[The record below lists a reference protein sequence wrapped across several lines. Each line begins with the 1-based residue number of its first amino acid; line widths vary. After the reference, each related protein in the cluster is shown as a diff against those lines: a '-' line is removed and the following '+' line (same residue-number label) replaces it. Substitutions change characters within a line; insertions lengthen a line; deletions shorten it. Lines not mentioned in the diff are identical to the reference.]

1 MKCLVRG
8 VTVVDPTIGIRPHTD
23 ILIEDGIITAIDDV
37 LPSGDAQILQADN
50 WLCAPGLVDMHVHLR
65 DPGQTYKEDI
75 HSGCR
80 AAAAGGVTAVACMPN
95 TRPAADSPEVISEI
109 LRKAETADAR
119 VYPVAAVTRGLAGE
133 ELADFAALKAAGAV
147 AFSDDGRPV
156 PTAGMMQRAMLEARI
171 VGAPL
176 LSHSED
182 LSLVRGGIMNAG
194 DIANRLGVRGI
205 DRAAEEVATAREV
218 ALAAGGLPV
227 HICHVSTA
235 ESVAII
241 RDAKR
246 RGLPVTCE
254 TAPHYFSLT
263 DELLISR
270 DANYRMNPPLRSASD
285 VQAIIEGIKDGTIDA
300 IATDHAPHSAEDKA
314 DFETAPNGVVGLET
328 SLAAG
333 LTYLVGAGHISVVRL
348 IELMSTNPA
357 KLLGVSGGKIAVG
370 EIGDLVLFDPTV
382 AWTVEPEKLL
392 SRSHNTPYAGRR
404 FTGRVMATVCKGN
417 VVYEY
422 KEETL

>member
-1 MKCLVRG
+1 MKCLIRG
-8 VTVVDPTIGIRPHTD
+8 TTLIDPSIGIRPHTD

-37 LPSGDAQILQADN
+37 LPSGDAAILQADN
-50 WLCAPGLVDMHVHLR
+50 WICAPGLIDMHVHLR

-95 TRPAADSPEVISEI
+95 TTPAADDPAVIREI
-109 LRKAETADAR
+109 LQKAETADAR
-119 VYPVAAVTRGLAGE
+119 VYPVAAVTRSLKGE
-133 ELADFAALKAAGAV
+133 ELTDFAALKQAGAV
-147 AFSDDGRPV
+147 GFSDDGRPV
-156 PTAGMMQRAMLEARI
+156 PTAGMMQRAMLEAQI

-246 RGLPVTCE
+246 RGIPVTCE

-263 DELLISR
+263 DDLLLSR
-270 DANYRMNPPLRSASD
+270 NANYRMNPPLRTAAD

-300 IATDHAPHSAEDKA
+300 IATDHAPHSAEDKEN
-314 DFETAPNGVVGLET
+314 FETAPNGVVGLET

-333 LTYLVGAGHISVVRL
+333 LTYLVGAGHISMTKL
-348 IELMSTNPA
+348 IELMSVAPA
-357 KLLGVSGGKIAVG
+357 RLLGVPGGRVALG

-382 AWTVEPEKLL
+382 AWTVEADRLV
-392 SRSHNTPYAGRR
+392 SRSHNTPFDGRR
-404 FTGRVMATVCKGN
+404 LTGRVMATVCRGRI
-417 VVYEY
+417 VYEY
-422 KEETL
+422 KEEV

>member
-1 MKCLVRG
+1 MKCLIRG
-8 VTVVDPTIGIRPHTD
+8 TTLVDPSIGIRPHTD

-37 LPSGDAQILQADN
+37 LPSGDTAILQADN
-50 WLCAPGLVDMHVHLR
+50 WICAPGLIDMHVHLR

-95 TRPAADSPEVISEI
+95 TTPAADDPAVIREI
-109 LRKAETADAR
+109 LQKAETADAR
-119 VYPVAAVTRGLAGE
+119 VYPVAAVTRSLKGE
-133 ELADFAALKAAGAV
+133 ELTDFAALKQAGAV
-147 AFSDDGRPV
+147 GFSDDGRPV
-156 PTAGMMQRAMLEARI
+156 PTAGMMQRAMLEAQI

-246 RGLPVTCE
+246 RGIPVTCE

-263 DELLISR
+263 DDLLLSR
-270 DANYRMNPPLRSASD
+270 NANYRMNPPLRTAAD

-300 IATDHAPHSAEDKA
+300 IATDHAPHSAEDKEN
-314 DFETAPNGVVGLET
+314 FETAPNGVVGLET

-333 LTYLVGAGHISVVRL
+333 LTYLVGAGHISMTKL
-348 IELMSTNPA
+348 IELMSVAPA
-357 KLLGVSGGKIAVG
+357 RLLGVPGGRVAVG

-382 AWTVEPEKLL
+382 AWTVEADRLV
-392 SRSHNTPYAGRR
+392 SRSHNTPFDGRR
-404 FTGRVMATVCKGN
+404 LTGRVMATVCKGRI
-417 VVYEY
+417 VYEY
-422 KEETL
+422 KEEV

>member
-1 MKCLVRG
+1 MKCLIRG
-8 VTVVDPTIGIRPHTD
+8 TTLVDPSIGIRPHTD

-37 LPSGDAQILQADN
+37 LPSGDAAILQADN
-50 WLCAPGLVDMHVHLR
+50 WICAPGLIDMHVHLR

-95 TRPAADSPEVISEI
+95 TTPAADDPAVIREI
-109 LRKAETADAR
+109 LQKAETADAR
-119 VYPVAAVTRGLAGE
+119 VYPVAAVTRSLKGE
-133 ELADFAALKAAGAV
+133 ELTDFAALKQAGAV
-147 AFSDDGRPV
+147 GFSDDGRPV
-156 PTAGMMQRAMLEARI
+156 PTAGMMQRAMLEAQI

-246 RGLPVTCE
+246 RGIPVTCE

-263 DELLISR
+263 DDLLLSR
-270 DANYRMNPPLRSASD
+270 NANYRMNPPLRTAAD

-300 IATDHAPHSAEDKA
+300 IATDHAPHSAEDKEN
-314 DFETAPNGVVGLET
+314 FETAPNGVVGLET

-333 LTYLVGAGHISVVRL
+333 LTYLVGAGHISMTKL
-348 IELMSTNPA
+348 IELMSVAPA
-357 KLLGVSGGKIAVG
+357 RLLGVPGGRVALG

-382 AWTVEPEKLL
+382 AWTVEADRLV
-392 SRSHNTPYAGRR
+392 SRSHNTPFDGRR
-404 FTGRVMATVCKGN
+404 LTGRVMATVCRGRI
-417 VVYEY
+417 VYEY
-422 KEETL
+422 KEEV

>member
-1 MKCLVRG
+1 MKCLIRG
-8 VTVVDPTIGIRPHTD
+8 TTLVDPSIGIRPHTD

-37 LPSGDAQILQADN
+37 LPSGDAAILQADN
-50 WLCAPGLVDMHVHLR
+50 WICAPGLIDMHVHLR

-95 TRPAADSPEVISEI
+95 TTPAADDPAVIREI
-109 LRKAETADAR
+109 LQKAETADAR
-119 VYPVAAVTRGLAGE
+119 VYPVAAVTRSLKGE
-133 ELADFAALKAAGAV
+133 ELTDFAALKQAGAV
-147 AFSDDGRPV
+147 GFSDDGRPV
-156 PTAGMMQRAMLEARI
+156 PTAGMMQRAMLEAQI

-246 RGLPVTCE
+246 RGIPVTCE

-263 DELLISR
+263 DDLLLSR
-270 DANYRMNPPLRSASD
+270 NANYRMNPPLRTAAD

-300 IATDHAPHSAEDKA
+300 IATDHAPHSAEDKEN
-314 DFETAPNGVVGLET
+314 FETAPNGVVGLET

-333 LTYLVGAGHISVVRL
+333 LTYLVGAGHISMTKL
-348 IELMSTNPA
+348 IELMSVAPA
-357 KLLGVSGGKIAVG
+357 RLLGVPGGRVAVG

-382 AWTVEPEKLL
+382 AWTVEADRLV
-392 SRSHNTPYAGRR
+392 SRSHNTPFDGRR
-404 FTGRVMATVCKGN
+404 LTGRVMATVCKGRI
-417 VVYEY
+417 VYEY
-422 KEETL
+422 KEEV

>member
-1 MKCLVRG
+1 MKCLIRG
-8 VTVVDPTIGIRPHTD
+8 TTLVDPSIGIRPHTD

-37 LPSGDAQILQADN
+37 LPSGDTAILQADN
-50 WLCAPGLVDMHVHLR
+50 WICAPGLIDMHVHLR

-95 TRPAADSPEVISEI
+95 TTPAADDPAVIREI
-109 LRKAETADAR
+109 LQKAETADAR
-119 VYPVAAVTRGLAGE
+119 VYPVAAVTRSLKGE
-133 ELADFAALKAAGAV
+133 ELTDFAALKQAGAV
-147 AFSDDGRPV
+147 GFSDDGRPV
-156 PTAGMMQRAMLEARI
+156 PTAGMMQRAMLEAQI

-246 RGLPVTCE
+246 RGIPVTCE

-263 DELLISR
+263 DDLLLSR
-270 DANYRMNPPLRSASD
+270 NANYRMNPPLRTAAD

-300 IATDHAPHSAEDKA
+300 IATDHAPHSAEDKEN
-314 DFETAPNGVVGLET
+314 FETAPNGVVGLET

-333 LTYLVGAGHISVVRL
+333 LTYLVGAGHISVTKL
-348 IELMSTNPA
+348 IELMSVAPA
-357 KLLGVSGGKIAVG
+357 RLLGVPGGRVAVG

-382 AWTVEPEKLL
+382 AWTVEADRLV
-392 SRSHNTPYAGRR
+392 SRSHNTPFDGRR
-404 FTGRVMATVCKGN
+404 LTGRVMATVCKGRI
-417 VVYEY
+417 VYEY
-422 KEETL
+422 KEEV

>member
-1 MKCLVRG
+1 MKCLIRG
-8 VTVVDPTIGIRPHTD
+8 TTLVDPSIGIRPHTD

-37 LPSGDAQILQADN
+37 LPSGDAAILQADN
-50 WLCAPGLVDMHVHLR
+50 WICAPGLIDMHVHLR

-95 TRPAADSPEVISEI
+95 TTPAADDPTVIREI
-109 LRKAETADAR
+109 LQKAETADAR
-119 VYPVAAVTRGLAGE
+119 VYPVAAVTRSLKGE
-133 ELADFAALKAAGAV
+133 ELTDFAALKQAGAV
-147 AFSDDGRPV
+147 GFSDDGRPV
-156 PTAGMMQRAMLEARI
+156 PTAGMMQRAMLEAQI

-246 RGLPVTCE
+246 RGIPVTCE

-263 DELLISR
+263 DDLLLSR
-270 DANYRMNPPLRSASD
+270 NANYRMNPPLRTAAD

-300 IATDHAPHSAEDKA
+300 IATDHAPHSAEDKEN
-314 DFETAPNGVVGLET
+314 FETAPNGVVGLET

-333 LTYLVGAGHISVVRL
+333 LTYLVGAGHISMTKL
-348 IELMSTNPA
+348 IELMSVAPA
-357 KLLGVSGGKIAVG
+357 RLLGVPGGRVAVG

-382 AWTVEPEKLL
+382 AWTVEADRLV
-392 SRSHNTPYAGRR
+392 SRSHNTPFDGRR
-404 FTGRVMATVCKGN
+404 LTGRVMATVCKGRI
-417 VVYEY
+417 VYEY
-422 KEETL
+422 KEEV